1 MDKTRYYIIAGTGN
15 SNTNV
20 IETGLS
26 DVNLTASEFVVLWT
40 GKPTDGQAR
49 VLDWLLEHSSSF
61 TVFCSD
67 AKVHHAVEG
76 AANRVVQ
83 VNDLIEDSLDI
94 YPTASVLVLWDE
106 VSTEPGQPT
115 KFVEDLV
122 LSANSKGME
131 TLDLCNG
138 LVPLVVGEVDI
149 DKPLEAPRK
158 PQDALKKDIPSPT
171 QDLLLNAS
179 NDLYTLSYVKDGQL
193 KSFSG
198 SKKAVLK
205 FLDSE

>member
-1 MDKTRYYIIAGTGN
+1 M
-15 SNTNV
+15 
-20 IETGLS
+20 
-26 DVNLTASEFVVLWT
+26 
-40 GKPTDGQAR
+40 
-49 VLDWLLEHSSSF
+49 
-61 TVFCSD
+61 
-67 AKVHHAVEG
+67 
-76 AANRVVQ
+76 
-83 VNDLIEDSLDI
+83 IEDSLDI

-138 LVPLVVGEVDI
+138 LVPLVVGEVDV
-149 DKPLEAPRK
+149 DKPAEAPRK
-158 PQDALKKDIPSPT
+158 PQDALKKDTPSPT